1 MNDLKS
7 KKPTRRVRSRLV
19 ALAAIVTVIGASC
32 APPAPTT
39 INLGP
44 LTAPL
49 PQIGATAQRVSVSL
63 GPCSAGYTP
72 PSFVIAGATVT
83 LPSVTIDLTQATA
96 TIPNVTVNIPAATI
110 GLPSVNLGCNVP
122 ILGCICVSTAVNLEL
137 PARAV
142 VKSATLNISTKVLT
156 LTNPSFTITGVNLV
170 FPGLASLKIP
180 LPDITI
186 PLPTTTIPLS

>member
-1 MNDLKS
+1 MNHLES
-7 KKPTRRVRSRLV
+7 KKPARRVRSRLV

-39 INLGP
+39 FNLGP
-44 LTAPL
+44 LTEPL

-72 PSFVIAGATVT
+72 PSFVITGATVT

-110 GLPSVNLGCNVP
+110 GLPSVNLGCN
-122 ILGCICVSTAVNLEL
+122 ILGACICVSTAVNLEL

-142 VKSATLNISTKVLT
+142 VKAATVNISTGVLT
-156 LTNPSFTITGVNLV
+156 LTDPSFTITGVNLV
-170 FPGLASLKIP
+170 FPGLGSLKIP

-186 PLPTTTIPLS
+186 PLPTTTVPLK